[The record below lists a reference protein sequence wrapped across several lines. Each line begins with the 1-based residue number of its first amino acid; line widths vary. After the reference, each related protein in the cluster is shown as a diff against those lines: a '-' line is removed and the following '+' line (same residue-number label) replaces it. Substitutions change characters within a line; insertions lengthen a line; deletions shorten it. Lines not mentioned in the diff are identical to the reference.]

1 MIKLSSIRYEK
12 KNETGFVLL
21 GGKRTTN
28 AMEAINHLDDV
39 NTLIHRL
46 ETAIAERKA
55 RQGTTMKTVSGA
67 LITRKKS
74 DNSRYFLG
82 V

>member
-21 GGKRTTN
+21 GGKRTKS
-28 AMEAINHLDDV
+28 ALEAVNHLDDV

-46 ETAIAERKA
+46 EMAIAARKA
-55 RQGTTMKTVSGA
+55 RQVTVQKTASGA
-67 LITRKKS
+67 IFTRQAGGHK
-74 DNSRYFLG
+74 RYFLG